1 MNLNRLWAPV
11 CFSLFATVAHAQ
23 EAASQPTSVSNEAPV
38 QSAPVAPQPV
48 AENPSYPS
56 SHAPLFSGPAVKSK
70 APLQSIYM
78 EYLEYKQRLFSSSQ
92 NISLGDR
99 AKLDAAFGYSFN
111 NDTSLRFRLDIDP
124 DKYGDDQNLTSKFEL
139 RLFHRYDNFEF
150 QADLDIDGDVGG
162 HGGTS
167 IGPDNDSKDSWIAY
181 KPTNTLRVILRPYNL
196 GTEIGQAFRTLDVA
210 RIYYINGTPAY
221 ISNLPIE
228 DETIRSKTVA
238 GLEVQWSPTAAFSLY
253 AGAGSSSFYYPTNSD
268 FSIEQ
273 NAASESWKAKE
284 DRAYKAGIVCKTDSI
299 NFVTEYAT
307 HLNAAETGALL
318 DSALSVQYTQ
328 WVSNFVGALEWTT
341 SRAGTEAYRLNKAYS
356 WFQDTTPFHPVYS
369 DYYGVKQD
377 WLGKTDSAELIKAG
391 WKVGSWVPYVSYKH
405 LGKYFIDRDLESAHK
420 LRTADETA
428 SHGGLS
434 IFGLGGYYT
443 AGKFTIQPEVE
454 FMEAKNAV
462 FGSSSDIRED
472 RVLSVLK
479 KKNTVLTLNTRY
491 SY

>member
-11 CFSLFATVAHAQ
+11 CLTLFATVAHAQ
-23 EAASQPTSVSNEAPV
+23 NGSEVPPVSAEPTSKPAPAESQLVPEKPSN
-38 QSAPVAPQPV
+38 
-48 AENPSYPS
+48 PS
-56 SHAPLFSGPAVKSK
+56 SHAPSFAGRVLKDPA
-70 APLQSIYM
+70 PIQQLYM
-78 EYLEYKQRLFSSSQ
+78 EYLEYRQRLYSSSQ

-99 AKLDAAFGYSFN
+99 AKLDAAFGYWFN
-111 NDTSLRFRLDIDP
+111 PSTSLRFRLDIDP

-139 RLFHRYDNFEF
+139 RLFHRYESFEF
-150 QADLDIDGDVGG
+150 QADLDINGDEGG

-167 IGPDNDSKDSWIAY
+167 IGPDNDSKDTWIAY
-181 KPTNTLRVILRPYNL
+181 KPTESIRMIFRPYNL

-210 RIYYINGTPAY
+210 RVYYINGTPAY

-228 DETIRSKTVA
+228 DESIRSKTVA
-238 GLEVQWSPTAAFSLY
+238 GIEVQWAPTDALSLY
-253 AGAGSSSFYYPTNSD
+253 VGAGSTSFYYPTNSD
-268 FSIEQ
+268 FNIEQ

-284 DRAYKAGIVCKTDSI
+284 DRAYKAGIVYKDTDI

-307 HLNAAETGALL
+307 HMNAAETGAML

-328 WVSNFVGALEWTT
+328 WVGNFVGNVEWTAT
-341 SRAGTEAYRLNKAYS
+341 RAGTEAYRLSKDFS

-377 WLGKTDSAELIKAG
+377 WLGKTDSAVMAKAG

-405 LGKYFIDRDLESAHK
+405 LGKYFIDRSLESASK

-428 SHGGLS
+428 SHGGLG
-434 IFGLGGYYT
+434 IFGLGGYYSV
-443 AGKFTIQPEVE
+443 GKFIFQPEVE
-454 FMEAKNAV
+454 FMEAKNEV

-472 RVLSVLK
+472 RVLSELK
-479 KKNTVLTLNTRY
+479 KKNTVFSLSTRY